1 MPTVKTTENEFR
13 SQVVSWL
20 YEFIRVGTYPFE
32 DVSSDPSIR
41 TEEGETRFP
50 DIQVWLNRLAQ
61 QSFCG
66 LELKTPVTA
75 VNDSELLE
83 GAAEKAR
90 ARSADYFVTWNMRDC
105 VIWRTPPS
113 GTIVTAQERVKSYH
127 SIYQVNTPDALWVE
141 PNQIALKTRAKE
153 LLDDLSTLYNEG
165 HLYPVEP
172 DATFFV
178 GRLNEAVKTL
188 SPYMQQALL
197 DKVGGDSKFK
207 DGLFNWAVKQ
217 GIARYDDPSF
227 YETVSHQIAYRLIAR
242 ILFYQT
248 LRRYRSDLPQM
259 DISGLSPAVA
269 NQKLREFF
277 EEARQIDWQA
287 VFEEDF
293 PDSVSLSDLAIE
305 ELAKLIQDLNRY
317 NFSNMPQDII
327 GAVFEELIPPQER
340 HRLGQYFTPE
350 NLVDFINA
358 FCIKTR
364 DAYVLDPTCG
374 TGTFLTR
381 GYDRMKILGQREHR
395 RLLSQLWGVD
405 IAPFPA
411 ELATINLFRQDLSD
425 YANFPRILSKDFF
438 EIRVGQSFQFPPPKA
453 SLDTSFNLIEQ
464 KLPIFD
470 AAVGN
475 FPYIR
480 QELINRRVPD
490 YKNSLER
497 TMAEDWL
504 LDYPEAFTISKAE
517 LAEYKRTKKIDLSK
531 VEFKLSGQADIYAY
545 LFFHT
550 GRFIRDGG
558 RMGFV
563 TSNAWLDVAY
573 GYELQKF
580 LLNNFKIIAILE
592 SRCEPWF
599 EESAV
604 NTIVTIVERCSN
616 KKERKDHL
624 TKFVKVKK
632 KLSELIPW
640 DMKLDAQ
647 RRWFGVDA
655 IVHRIESVGKEHY
668 KLEGQKVVNTLE
680 GLKTYEDENFRIRV
694 VKQGEL
700 LADLKREKKTS
711 KWGQYLR
718 APEVYFEVLAKCR
731 KRLAPLKRIA
741 SVETGCY
748 TGINDFFYLQEDSLK
763 HWSLED
769 KFLVPV
775 IRSPREAP
783 GILVDEKKLNTKLLL
798 CKESKDTLLKEHKF
812 NILQYI
818 AWGERQVTREKQKVV
833 AGIPWSRV
841 PTVRNRKPGWWAIPR
856 CNPAKVFLSYVIN
869 DKYAQRYSKRP
880 VISDRCFHMI
890 LPLSLAEE
898 KVLSAILNSCLTSLL
913 MELTGRINLGDGA
926 LKFETE
932 DTKNLLVPDPTSL
945 DESLKQSILEAFDEI
960 STRPIKP
967 IFEEV
972 KMRDR
977 QRLDRLILR
986 ALGLNPKEYLKPIYD
1001 GLTELVRERIE
1012 LANMRKKVKQL
1023 KSQRDIVKLEKQV
1036 REEVLPQGAKKFPE
1050 EFLDLSLKAKDFQD
1064 VSVPGEPL
1072 RLGMFFLGTQ
1082 EVITDSGFT
1091 YQAKTVEEAKYLA
1104 YAQKP
1109 DSFIVKIPKDTVSVT
1124 KAVNDY
1130 ERYLR
1135 ELKGKLFQAF
1145 LNATFNYKLADT
1157 LAQRVFTELG
1167 LPDVAF

>member
-1 MPTVKTTENEFR
+1 MVKTTENEFR

-20 YEFIRVGTYPFE
+20 YEFIHIGTYPFE

-50 DIQVWLNRLAQ
+50 DIQVWLKRLAQ

-66 LELKTPVTA
+66 LELKTPVTT

-83 GAAEKAR
+83 NAAEKAR
-90 ARSADYFVTWNMRDC
+90 ARSADYFITWNMRDC

-113 GTIVTAQERVKSYH
+113 GANVAAQDKVKSYR
-127 SIYQVNTPDALWVE
+127 SIYQVNAPDDIWVE
-141 PNQIALKTRAKE
+141 PNRIALKIRAKE
-153 LLDDLSTLYNEG
+153 LLDDLATLYNEG

-178 GRLNEAVKTL
+178 GRLNKAVEAL
-188 SPYMQQALL
+188 SPYMQQALV
-197 DKVGGDSKFK
+197 DKVGSDSQFR
-207 DGLFNWAVKQ
+207 DGLFDWATKQ
-217 GIARYDDPSF
+217 ALPTAAPSF

-259 DISGLSPAVA
+259 DISGLNSAAA

-293 PDSVSLSDLAIE
+293 PDSVSLPDLAIE

-327 GAVFEELIPPQER
+327 GAVFEELIPYEER
-340 HRLGQYFTPE
+340 HRLGQYFTRE
-350 NLVDFINA
+350 DLVDFINA
-358 FCIKTR
+358 FCIRTR
-364 DAYVLDPTCG
+364 EDYVLDPTCG

-381 GYDRMKILGQREHR
+381 AYDKMKILGQREHR
-395 RLLSQLWGVD
+395 RLLAQLWGVD

-411 ELATINLFRQDLSD
+411 ELATINLFRQNLSD
-425 YANFPRILSKDFF
+425 YANFPRILPKDFF
-438 EIRVGQSFQFPPPKA
+438 EIRVGQSFWFPPPKA
-453 SLDTSFNLIEQ
+453 SLDSSFNLIEQ
-464 KLPIFD
+464 ELPTFD

-480 QELINRRVPD
+480 QELINRRVPH
-490 YKNSLER
+490 YKNSLEKILK
-497 TMAEDWL
+497 EEWL
-504 LDYPEAFTISKAE
+504 LDFPEAFTISKEE
-517 LAEYKRTKKIDLSK
+517 LAEYKRTKKIDYSK
-531 VEFKLSGQADIYAY
+531 VEFRLSGQADIYAY

-573 GYELQKF
+573 GYELQRF

-599 EESAV
+599 EDSAV

-616 KKERKDHL
+616 KEERDDHL
-624 TKFVKVKK
+624 AKFVKVKK
-632 KLSELIPW
+632 KLSQLIPW

-647 RRWFGVDA
+647 RRWFGVDTL
-655 IVHRIESVGKEHY
+655 VGKIESAGKEHY
-668 KLEGQKVVNTLE
+668 KIEGQKVVNTLK
-680 GLKTYEDENFRIRV
+680 GLNSYEDEDFRIRV

-700 LADLKREKKTS
+700 LADLEREKKTS

-718 APEVYFEVLAKCR
+718 APKVYFEILDKCQD
-731 KRLAPLKRIA
+731 KLVPLKKVADIRFGIK
-741 SVETGCY
+741 TGV
-748 TGINDFFYLQEDSLK
+748 NEFFYLT
-763 HWSLED
+763 ED
-769 KFLVPV
+769 KIRHWGIEKEFLVPIV
-775 IRSPREAP
+775 TSPKEVEGLLIEPKKVKYKAFLCRKDKGELQKKGKINALKYIEWGEKQLTTT
-783 GILVDEKKLNTKLLL
+783 GILWHNVPSVKHRKLWWDLGDREPGNFMINRFISERFFIPINPEGTFLGDVVFEGVFKDNRYKQIGSILANCTITALSAELVGRLNLGEGLLTTYGPEIEEFQIPKPSFFVAKPIEAKLIQTFDEL
-798 CKESKDTLLKEHKF
+798 
-812 NILQYI
+812 
-818 AWGERQVTREKQKVV
+818 
-833 AGIPWSRV
+833 
-841 PTVRNRKPGWWAIPR
+841 
-856 CNPAKVFLSYVIN
+856 
-869 DKYAQRYSKRP
+869 SKRP
-880 VISDRCFHMI
+880 V
-890 LPLSLAEE
+890 
-898 KVLSAILNSCLTSLL
+898 
-913 MELTGRINLGDGA
+913 
-926 LKFETE
+926 
-932 DTKNLLVPDPTSL
+932 
-945 DESLKQSILEAFDEI
+945 
-960 STRPIKP
+960 KP
-967 IFEEV
+967 IFEEI
-972 KMRDR
+972 KMKDR
-977 QRLDRLILR
+977 QKLDRLILK
-986 ALGLNPKEYLKPIYD
+986 ALGLDPKQYLKPIYN

-1023 KSQRDIVKLEKQV
+1023 KSQRDIEKLEKQV
-1036 REEVLPQGAKKFPE
+1036 IEEALPQGARKFPE

-1064 VSVPGEPL
+1064 IPVPGEPL
-1072 RLGMFFLGTQ
+1072 RLGMYFLGTQ
-1082 EVITDSGFT
+1082 EVITEAGFT
-1091 YQAKTVEEAKYLA
+1091 YQAKTPEEAKYLI
-1104 YAQKP
+1104 YAQQP
-1109 DSFIVKIPKDTVSVT
+1109 DSFIVRIPKDTAAMT

-1145 LNATFNYKLADT
+1145 LNATFNHKLADT
-1157 LAQRVFTELG
+1157 LAQRVFTELS
-1167 LPDVAF
+1167 LPDIGT

>member
-504 LDYPEAFTISKAE
+504 LDYPEVFTISKAE

-616 KKERKDHL
+616 KEERNDHL

-655 IVHRIESVGKEHY
+655 LVRKIEGVGKEHY
-668 KLEGQKVVNTLE
+668 KLEGQKIVNTIK
-680 GLKTYEDENFRIRV
+680 GLKTYEDEDFRIRFI
-694 VKQGEL
+694 KQGEL
-700 LADLKREKKTS
+700 LNKLIAEGKTS

-718 APEVYFEVLAKCR
+718 APQVYFDILEKCED
-731 KRLAPLKRIA
+731 KLVPLEKVADIRYGIK
-741 SVETGCY
+741 TGV
-748 TGINDFFYLQEDSLK
+748 NEFFYLTDDNIK
-763 HWSLED
+763 HWGIEEE
-769 KFLVPV
+769 FLVPIV
-775 IRSPREAP
+775 TSPKEVESLSIEPNQIKYKAFLCHKDKQELQKEGKLNARKYIEWGEGQLTTTGMPWHRVPSVKGRKLWWDLGEREP
-783 GILVDEKKLNTKLLL
+783 GDFMVNQFVNERFFIPNNPHRILVGN
-798 CKESKDTLLKEHKF
+798 
-812 NILQYI
+812 I
-818 AWGERQVTREKQKVV
+818 AWEGVFK
-833 AGIPWSRV
+833 
-841 PTVRNRKPGWWAIPR
+841 NRKHKKIG
-856 CNPAKVFLSYVIN
+856 S
-869 DKYAQRYSKRP
+869 
-880 VISDRCFHMI
+880 I
-890 LPLSLAEE
+890 LGNCTFTA
-898 KVLSAILNSCLTSLL
+898 LSA
-913 MELTGRINLGDGA
+913 ELVGRLNLGEG
-926 LKFETE
+926 
-932 DTKNLLVPDPTSL
+932 LLTTYGPEIEEFLLPDPAHFVGQPNE
-945 DESLKQSILEAFDEI
+945 DELVKAFDKL
-960 STRPIKP
+960 SKRPIKP

-972 KMRDR
+972 KMKDR
-977 QRLDRLILR
+977 RRLDRLVLK
-986 ALGLNPKEYLKPIYD
+986 ALGLDPKQYLKPIYD

-1050 EFLDLSLKAKDFQD
+1050 EFLALSLKAKDFQD

-1072 RLGMFFLGTQ
+1072 KLGMYFLGTQ

-1109 DSFIVKIPKDTVSVT
+1109 DSFIVRIPKDMVSVT

-1145 LNATFNYKLADT
+1145 LNATFNHKLADT

-1167 LPDVAF
+1167 LPDVVF

>member
-1 MPTVKTTENEFR
+1 MSTVKTTENEFR

-20 YEFIRVGTYPFE
+20 YEFIQVGTYPFE

-41 TEEGETRFP
+41 IEEGEIRFP

-83 GAAEKAR
+83 NAAEKAR

-105 VIWRTPPS
+105 AIWRTPPS
-113 GTIVTAQERVKSYH
+113 GATVTAQDKVKSYH
-127 SIYQVNTPDALWVE
+127 SIYQVNTPDDLWVE
-141 PNQIALKTRAKE
+141 PNRIALKTRAKE
-153 LLDDLSTLYNEG
+153 LLDDLATLYNEG

-178 GRLNEAVKTL
+178 GRLNKAARAL
-188 SPYMQQALL
+188 SPYMLQVLV

-207 DGLFNWAVKQ
+207 EGLLNWAVKQ
-217 GIARYDDPSF
+217 GIARFDDPSF

-259 DISGLSPAVA
+259 DISGLNPAAA

-293 PDSVSLSDLAIE
+293 PDSISLPDLAIE

-327 GAVFEELIPPQER
+327 GAVFEELIPPEER

-350 NLVDFINA
+350 DLVDFINA
-358 FCIKTR
+358 FCIRTR
-364 DAYVLDPTCG
+364 DDYVLDPTCG

-381 GYDRMKILGQREHR
+381 AYDKMKILGQREHR

-405 IAPFPA
+405 IAHFPA

-453 SLDTSFNLIEQ
+453 SLDSSFNLIEQ

-480 QELINRRVPD
+480 QELINKRVKG
-490 YKNSLER
+490 YKDFLEKILK
-497 TMAEDWL
+497 EEWL
-504 LDYPEAFTISKAE
+504 ADYPDAFVILENE
-517 LAEYKRTKKIDLSK
+517 LNEFRRSQKIDLSK
-531 VEFKLSGQADIYAY
+531 VEFRPSGQADIYAY

-573 GYELQKF
+573 GYELQRF

-599 EESAV
+599 EGSAV

-616 KKERKDHL
+616 KQERNDHL
-624 TKFVKVKK
+624 AKFVKVKE
-632 KLSELIPW
+632 KLAQLIPW

-655 IVHRIESVGKEHY
+655 LVRKIEGVGKEHY
-668 KLEGQKVVNTLE
+668 KLEGQRVITTLK

-700 LADLKREKKTS
+700 LADLEREKKTC
-711 KWGQYLR
+711 KWGIYLR
-718 APEVYFEVLAKCR
+718 APEVYFEILDKC
-731 KRLAPLKRIA
+731 KDKMVPLKEVADIRRGY
-741 SVETGCY
+741 T
-748 TGINDFFYLQEDSLK
+748 TGINEFFYLT
-763 HWSLED
+763 ED
-769 KFLVPV
+769 KIRHWGIEKQFLAPV
-775 IRSPREAP
+775 IKSPKEFD
-783 GILVDEKKLNTKLLL
+783 GILIDLDKLEL
-798 CKESKDTLLKEHKF
+798 
-812 NILQYI
+812 
-818 AWGERQVTREKQKVV
+818 
-833 AGIPWSRV
+833 
-841 PTVRNRKPGWWAIPR
+841 
-856 CNPAKVFLSYVIN
+856 KVFLCN
-869 DKYAQRYSKRP
+869 KSK
-880 VISDRCFHMI
+880 
-890 LPLSLAEE
+890 EE
-898 KVLSAILNSCLTSLL
+898 LL
-913 MELTGRINLGDGA
+913 REGKMGA
-926 LKFETE
+926 L
-932 DTKNLLVPDPTSL
+932 
-945 DESLKQSILEAFDEI
+945 
-960 STRPIKP
+960 R
-967 IFEEV
+967 
-972 KMRDR
+972 
-977 QRLDRLILR
+977 
-986 ALGLNPKEYLKPIYD
+986 Y
-1001 GLTELVRERIE
+1001 IE
-1012 LANMRKKVKQL
+1012 WG
-1023 KSQRDIVKLEKQV
+1023 
-1036 REEVLPQGAKKFPE
+1036 GA
-1050 EFLDLSLKAKDFQD
+1050 AK
-1064 VSVPGEPL
+1064 
-1072 RLGMFFLGTQ
+1072 R
-1082 EVITDSGFT
+1082 
-1091 YQAKTVEEAKYLA
+1091 
-1104 YAQKP
+1104 
-1109 DSFIVKIPKDTVSVT
+1109 
-1124 KAVNDY
+1124 
-1130 ERYLR
+1130 
-1135 ELKGKLFQAF
+1135 
-1145 LNATFNYKLADT
+1145 
-1157 LAQRVFTELG
+1157 
-1167 LPDVAF
+1167 

>member
-1 MPTVKTTENEFR
+1 MSTVKANEREFMSQVISWLNEF
-13 SQVVSWL
+13 
-20 YEFIRVGTYPFE
+20 FGAGTYPFE
-32 DVSSDPSIR
+32 LASSEPSIKVSDKK
-41 TEEGETRFP
+41 TKFP
-50 DIQVWLNRLAQ
+50 DVQIWLNRSAQ
-61 QSFCG
+61 QGFCG
-66 LELKTPVTA
+66 WELKTPVTP
-75 VNDSELLE
+75 VDDSELLE

-90 ARSADYFVTWNMRDC
+90 AMNADYFVTWNMRDS
-105 VIWRTPPS
+105 VIWRTPRS
-113 GTIVTAQERVKSYH
+113 RATVTAQERVKSYH
-127 SIYQVNTPDALWVE
+127 SIYQVNTPDDLWVK
-141 PNQIALKTRAKE
+141 PNRIALKIRAKE
-153 LLDDLSTLYNEG
+153 LLDDLTTLYNEG

-178 GRLNEAVKTL
+178 GRLNKAVKAL
-188 SPYMQQALL
+188 SPYMQQALV

-217 GIARYDDPSF
+217 GIARFDDPSF

-269 NQKLREFF
+269 NQKLRELF
-277 EEARQIDWQA
+277 ESARQIDWQA

-293 PDSVSLSDLAIE
+293 PDSVSLPDLAIE

-317 NFSNMPQDII
+317 NFSNMPQDIV
-327 GAVFEELIPPQER
+327 GAVFEELIPYEER

-350 NLVDFINA
+350 DLVDFINA
-358 FCIKTR
+358 FCIKAR
-364 DAYVLDPTCG
+364 DDYVLDPTCG

-381 GYDRMKILGQREHR
+381 AYDKMKILGQREHR

-438 EIRVGQSFQFPPPKA
+438 EIRVGQSFWFPPPKA
-453 SLDTSFNLIEQ
+453 SLDSSFNLIKQ
-464 KLPIFD
+464 KLPTFD

-480 QELINRRVPD
+480 QELINRQVGG
-490 YKNSLER
+490 YKDFLEK
-497 TMAEDWL
+497 TLKEEWL
-504 LDYPEAFTISKAE
+504 VDYPDVFVFPKAD
-517 LAEYKRTKKIDLSK
+517 LVEYKRAKKEGRQPTVDFSK
-531 VEFKLSGQADIYAY
+531 VEFRLSGQADIYAY

-573 GYELQKF
+573 GYELQRF
-580 LLNNFKIIAILE
+580 LLKNFKLIAILE

-604 NTIVTIVERCSN
+604 NTIVAIVERCSN
-616 KKERKDHL
+616 KGQRDDHL
-624 TKFVKVKK
+624 AKFVKVKK
-632 KLSELIPW
+632 KLAQLIPW
-640 DMKLDAQ
+640 DIKLDAQ

-655 IVHRIESVGKEHY
+655 LVRKIESVGKEHY
-668 KLEGQKVVNTLE
+668 KLEGQKVVNTLK
-680 GLKTYEDENFRIRV
+680 GLKTYEDEDFRIRV

-700 LADLKREKKTS
+700 LADLDREKKTS
-711 KWGQYLR
+711 KWGVYLR
-718 APEVYFEVLAKCR
+718 APEVYFEILDKCQD
-731 KRLAPLKRIA
+731 KLVPLKEVAEIRFGIKTGINEFFYLTEDKIKHWGIEEEFLVPIVTSPKEVEGLSIEPTKVKYKAFLCHKGKEELQKEGKINALKYIEWGKQQLTAAGVPWHSVPSVKSRKLWWDLGEREPGDFMLNRFVNERFFIPDNPNRAFLGDVVFEGMFKNSEYRQIA
-741 SVETGCY
+741 SV
-748 TGINDFFYLQEDSLK
+748 L
-763 HWSLED
+763 
-769 KFLVPV
+769 
-775 IRSPREAP
+775 
-783 GILVDEKKLNTKLLL
+783 LNCTF
-798 CKESKDTLLKEHKF
+798 T
-812 NILQYI
+812 
-818 AWGERQVTREKQKVV
+818 A
-833 AGIPWSRV
+833 
-841 PTVRNRKPGWWAIPR
+841 
-856 CNPAKVFLSYVIN
+856 
-869 DKYAQRYSKRP
+869 
-880 VISDRCFHMI
+880 
-890 LPLSLAEE
+890 
-898 KVLSAILNSCLTSLL
+898 LSA
-913 MELTGRINLGDGA
+913 ELVGRLNLGEG
-926 LKFETE
+926 
-932 DTKNLLVPDPTSL
+932 LLTTYGPEIEEFLLPDPAHFVGQPNE
-945 DESLKQSILEAFDEI
+945 DELVKAFDKL
-960 STRPIKP
+960 SKRPIKP

-977 QRLDRLILR
+977 QKLDRLVLK
-986 ALGLNPKEYLKPIYD
+986 ALGLDPKQYLKPIYG

-1012 LANMRKKVKQL
+1012 LANMRKRFKRIKG
-1023 KSQRDIVKLEKQV
+1023 QRDIDKVEKQV
-1036 REEVLPQGAKKFPE
+1036 IEEVLPQGAKKFPE
-1050 EFLDLSLKAKDFQD
+1050 EFLAPSLKAMDFQD

-1072 RLGMFFLGTQ
+1072 KLGMYFLGTQ

-1091 YQAKTVEEAKYLA
+1091 YQAKTVEEAKYLV

-1145 LNATFNYKLADT
+1145 LNATFNHKLADT

-1167 LPDVAF
+1167 LPDVVI